1 VSTHRGVKMDGRW
14 WLVAGTIGAGLRK
27 IKSPAMIRDRREAAS
42 HFSALPP
49 PLTGVQEGSL
59 PVAG

>member
-1 VSTHRGVKMDGRW
+1 MEGGGW